1 MNFDSKME
9 KVGRKER
16 EYLTHRGEILRAAEK
31 VFALKG
37 FFEAKMS
44 EIAREAEFA
53 TGTLYRFFKSKEDL
67 YFTLIDEK
75 VEEIN
80 RLVQK
85 ELSEKTPP
93 IDRIRKVIALQFDF
107 VEKNRD
113 FFKIYISERNR
124 FEWTVKEDLGKG
136 IHQKMVAYIDH
147 LSKVLKEGV
156 RRGEF
161 KPFDPMDMAHALVGM
176 VNSFIFE
183 WMISPVS
190 YPLVSKIET
199 LLEIFLTGTRKR
211 R

>member
-1 MNFDSKME
+1 M
-9 KVGRKER
+9 GRKER
-16 EYLTHRGEILRAAEK
+16 EYLTHREEILRAAEK

-37 FFEAKMS
+37 FFQAKMT
-44 EIAREAEFA
+44 EIAQEAEFA

-80 RLVQK
+80 RLVQE
-85 ELSEKTPP
+85 ELSKNTFPM
-93 IDRIRKVIALQFDF
+93 DRIRKALALQFDF
-107 VEKNRD
+107 VERNRD

-124 FEWTVKEDLGKG
+124 FEWTVKEDLGKE

-147 LSKVLKEGV
+147 LSKVLKEGIQ
-156 RRGEF
+156 RGEF
-161 KPFDPMDMAHALVGM
+161 KPLDPMDMAHALVGM

-183 WMISPVS
+183 WMISPVP
-190 YPLVSKIET
+190 YPLISKIDT
-199 LLEIFLTGTRKR
+199 LLEIFLTGTQKR